1 MPFLRS
7 ATSMLLSALV
17 LTAAVAPPAVRHVH
31 ALAGGSRLQHE
42 HSSHRHG
49 PGHDRHSQGIESS
62 GQHGELTT
70 HLPPM
75 NAEVV
80 ASGVVWHL
88 HLLLL
93 GVEVTLPDRS
103 PDNEDRRS
111 QPGCEFALLRS
122 GDDLLLQQSGGS
134 MSVVSAA
141 LQSLPT
147 SQGNAAPLQLAP
159 PILPKC
165 ALCHFATVRA
175 TSGPASYWRNLFAP
189 SPRLFD
195 AVGHC
200 LSAFREVFSPGRPT
214 AYTRIGVAFA

>member
-1 MPFLRS
+1 MPFLQS

-31 ALAGGSRLQHE
+31 SLAGGSRLQHE

-49 PGHDRHSQGIESS
+49 PGHDRHSPDIESS

-75 NAEVV
+75 NTAVI
-80 ASGVVWHL
+80 ACGVVWHL

-103 PDNEDRRS
+103 SDNEDRRS

-122 GDDLLLQQSGGS
+122 GDELLLQQSSGS

-141 LQSLPT
+141 LQSLPS
-147 SQGNAAPLQLAP
+147 SQGDAAPLQVAAP
-159 PILPKC
+159 HSPQVCSMP
-165 ALCHFATVRA
+165 LCDRA
-175 TSGPASYWRNLFAP
+175 RHERSGVL
-189 SPRLFD
+189 L
-195 AVGHC
+195 V
-200 LSAFREVFSPGRPT
+200 
-214 AYTRIGVAFA
+214 